1 MRRALLV
8 ILFCS
13 ALYNVG
19 AQCPSVYDYDGNLV
33 STPYWFGCSGGNFSL
48 NLQPSGTWDNYT
60 IDWGDGSSAAT
71 GVTWSSPT
79 VLQHTY
85 VAAVDTFVVSV
96 TEGGTGCSIVGVVV
110 MEQPTNASIQ
120 IPGNVAT
127 QVCAPAA
134 VEFLNSSTNVSE
146 TTQFTWNFGDGS
158 PPIEFGASNFNEVV
172 SHLYNSSSA
181 VNCETT
187 VSLTAS
193 NYCNILQ
200 GNPSVATFNPVN
212 VWTLDQAQI
221 GASAITQCFPDTAFT
236 FNNTSIR
243 NCLNQGNTFQRQER
257 WNFGN
262 YWGQGV
268 DSVTAWLPWPPTLPQ
283 TIAFPGIGDYTV
295 TLSDSSYCG
304 VVEDS
309 ITVHIVPPPV
319 ASISASTDTICS
331 GGQVTF
337 YQGSTGTNQSYQW
350 NFGNNNN
357 WQNLGSGNVNFT
369 FNTAGTFVVSN
380 RVFNNGWGSACADTA
395 TVVVTVLPSPT
406 ASITAS
412 PAQACDSLI
421 TALNVVS
428 SLGILFEWNLGAFGT
443 YSGQNPDTLS
453 ITAPG
458 NYTVS
463 VLVTGANGC
472 TKTDTEVLHVYAT
485 PVPAFTVTSPCVGA
499 NAIFTNISVTAPGNP
514 ITSAQ
519 WTFGDGGT
527 SSQLTPTHVYA
538 AEGTFPITLNISTP
552 YCSASAQG
560 NITVHPNPT
569 ASFTQD
575 VISGC
580 QPLEVAFTNASQGAT
595 SYSWN
600 FNDGPLSTNTNE
612 LHVFG
617 NNTIYNL
624 PYNVVLT
631 AINEFGCTNTQSSVV
646 TVLGGA
652 VANFEIANNE
662 LGCSTAPVGFNN
674 LSLGASSYAW
684 NFGDG
689 TTSIVEDPNHAYNN
703 NSGFL
708 WWYDVTLVAYSS
720 GGCLDTATLALP
732 IYPILDIQLPF
743 TSLEGCSPFS
753 AQMPAIGG
761 VQGFSWDF
769 GDGFTSS
776 LISPIHTYNNPTNA
790 AQNFTVSLVGES
802 AFGCFDS
809 TSFPVTVYLQPEA
822 SFSQTDDDGCAPI
835 TIGFTNT
842 STNATTYVWNYGDGS
857 ASTGVNGSHLYTNAT
872 GVLNIWNV
880 SLIASSI
887 GGCADTMSS
896 EVLIYPPL
904 IFPLF
909 NPIVSGCS
917 PFTFEAPLFP
927 GVANYAWSF
936 GNGDVSAAA
945 APSYTYENLSGSTTD
960 YTIHLAGTSIYG
972 CTDAE
977 TYFVHVYPEVN
988 AAFTYSEI
996 SGCSPL
1002 QVDFQSTSLNGDQFE
1017 WNYGDGLI
1025 ANTPNISHTYYNING
1040 VLNTFEAE
1048 LTVTSTLG
1056 CSDSASVAVQVSPS
1070 LDLQWA
1076 MPIVVGCSPFTL
1088 QTPYMPGG
1096 SSYFWNFGDGTTSIS
1111 TSPTHTYV
1119 NNSLSV
1125 QNFTVTCYVENSF
1138 GCADSISFNVT
1149 VNPQAISNLST
1160 QQYSGCSPLNVTFQ
1174 NNSQYALSYNWNYGN
1189 GQTSTTTA
1197 ATHDFLY
1204 VNNTAQPVTYA
1215 AVLQAN
1221 QVSTCSSL
1229 DTVQI
1234 TIYPSV
1240 TASFSWTGAACAV
1253 VQAQFNNTS
1262 TLGTSAEWTFGD
1274 GFYSNAFN
1282 PYHLYSN
1289 NSLQDLNYTVSLI
1302 STSVFG
1308 CSDSVNHP
1316 LTVLYSPTAI
1326 AAIDTVYGCYPLNV
1340 DLANASQGANA
1351 YSWEY
1356 GDALNS
1362 TTSAAQHTHTYFN
1375 LSDQPQTYQIT
1386 LTVEAPNGCT
1396 DVWADQVTVLP
1407 QVVADA
1413 DVIVSGCNP
1422 VEVVFDNQSAGATSY
1437 FWNLGNGD
1445 TSTSFNEQGDFYNP
1459 YPFDTTFVVSLTAT
1473 NIYGCEVTTDF
1484 WVIVHPFP
1492 TAAFTVTPLVQTWPS
1507 NSVTF
1512 QENSIGTNLG
1522 YNWTLEDGSEYYV
1535 SNPGSH
1541 VFPSW
1546 GTYNIELIVNEG
1558 LCTDT
1563 TAQSITIIPPAPVA
1577 LFEGNGEGCVP
1588 LTVTLSNLSQYA
1600 DSYEWFFSDG
1610 GYTTSDNPVYTFYQT
1625 GVFGATLVVH
1635 GFDGTND
1642 TLELTNL
1649 FIVHANAVASFTV
1662 NPHQVVVPDQ
1672 PILCQNASDNATIFE
1687 WSFGD
1692 GIVSN
1697 EISPKHFYDVEGV
1710 YSIQLIANNQFNCP
1724 DTLTLVDVVFAYG
1737 DGYLEYPNA
1746 FTPKTSGPS
1755 DGYYDPYGYTND
1767 IFCPLHKG
1775 VVLYELQIFN
1785 KWGEQIFETN
1795 DIHRGWDGYYRGV
1808 LSKEDVY
1815 AWKVSVTFSN
1825 GTSKIMTGDLTLLAR

>member
-8 ILFCS
+8 ILFFS

-85 VAAVDTFVVSV
+85 VAAVDTFVVSI

-146 TTQFTWNFGDGS
+146 TTQFTWDFGDGS
-158 PPIEFGASNFNEVV
+158 PLIEFGASNFNEVV
-172 SHLYNSSSA
+172 SHLYISSSA
-181 VNCETT
+181 INCETT

-200 GNPSVATFNPVN
+200 GNPSIATFNPVN

-283 TIAFPGIGDYTV
+283 TIAFPGVGDYTV

-304 VVEDS
+304 VDEQS

-357 WQNLGSGNVNFT
+357 WQSLGSGNVNFT

-527 SSQLTPTHVYA
+527 SSQLTPTHVYV
-538 AEGTFPITLNISTP
+538 AEGTFTITLNISTP

-575 VISGC
+575 VVSGC

-662 LGCSTAPVGFNN
+662 LGCSSAPVEFNN
-674 LSLGASSYAW
+674 LSLGATSYAW

-689 TTSIVEDPNHAYNN
+689 ATSIVEDPNHAYNN

-743 TSLEGCSPFS
+743 TTLEGCSPFS
-753 AQMPAIGG
+753 AQMPAVGG
-761 VQGFSWDF
+761 IQGFSWNF
-769 GDGFTSS
+769 GDGFISS
-776 LISPIHTYNNPTNA
+776 LISPVHTYNNSTNA
-790 AQNFTVSLVGES
+790 TQNFTVSLLGES

-809 TSFPVTVYLQPEA
+809 LTFPVTVYPQPHA
-822 SFSQTDDDGCAPI
+822 SFSQTDVDGCAPI
-835 TIGFTNT
+835 TIGFANT
-842 STNATTYVWNYGDGS
+842 STNATSYVWNYGDGS
-857 ASTGVNGSHLYTNAT
+857 SSTGLNGSHLYTNAT
-872 GVLNIWNV
+872 GVPNTWNV

-887 GGCADTMSS
+887 GGCADTVSN

-909 NPIVSGCS
+909 NPTVSGCS
-917 PFTFEAPLFP
+917 PFTFEAPFFP
-927 GVANYAWSF
+927 GVSNYAWSF
-936 GNGDVSAAA
+936 GNGDVSSVAN
-945 APSYTYENLSGSTTD
+945 PSYTYENLSGSTVD
-960 YTIHLAGTSIYG
+960 YTVHLVGTSMYG

-988 AAFTYSEI
+988 ASFAYSEI
-996 SGCSPL
+996 AGCSPL
-1002 QVDFQSTSLNGDQFE
+1002 QVDFQNTSLNGNQFD
-1017 WNYGDGLI
+1017 WSFGDGLS
-1025 ANTPNISHTYYNING
+1025 ANSENVSHTFYNING
-1040 VLNTFEAE
+1040 VLNAFETE
-1048 LTVTSTLG
+1048 LTVTSTQG

-1076 MPIVVGCSPFTL
+1076 MPLVVGCSPFTL

-1221 QVSTCSSL
+1221 QVSTCSSI

-1240 TASFSWTGAACAV
+1240 TASFSWTGAACSV

-1459 YPFDTTFVVSLTAT
+1459 YPFDTTFAVSLTAT

-1492 TAAFTVTPLVQTWPS
+1492 TPPPTAFP
-1507 NSVTF
+1507 
-1512 QENSIGTNLG
+1512 
-1522 YNWTLEDGSEYYV
+1522 
-1535 SNPGSH
+1535 
-1541 VFPSW
+1541 
-1546 GTYNIELIVNEG
+1546 
-1558 LCTDT
+1558 
-1563 TAQSITIIPPAPVA
+1563 
-1577 LFEGNGEGCVP
+1577 
-1588 LTVTLSNLSQYA
+1588 
-1600 DSYEWFFSDG
+1600 
-1610 GYTTSDNPVYTFYQT
+1610 
-1625 GVFGATLVVH
+1625 
-1635 GFDGTND
+1635 
-1642 TLELTNL
+1642 
-1649 FIVHANAVASFTV
+1649 
-1662 NPHQVVVPDQ
+1662 
-1672 PILCQNASDNATIFE
+1672 
-1687 WSFGD
+1687 
-1692 GIVSN
+1692 
-1697 EISPKHFYDVEGV
+1697 
-1710 YSIQLIANNQFNCP
+1710 
-1724 DTLTLVDVVFAYG
+1724 
-1737 DGYLEYPNA
+1737 
-1746 FTPKTSGPS
+1746 
-1755 DGYYDPYGYTND
+1755 
-1767 IFCPLHKG
+1767 
-1775 VVLYELQIFN
+1775 
-1785 KWGEQIFETN
+1785 
-1795 DIHRGWDGYYRGV
+1795 
-1808 LSKEDVY
+1808 
-1815 AWKVSVTFSN
+1815 
-1825 GTSKIMTGDLTLLAR
+1825 

>member
-1 MRRALLV
+1 MRRALIV
-8 ILFCS
+8 LFFLS
-13 ALYNVG
+13 LLFTVG
-19 AQCPSVYDYDGNLV
+19 AQCPSVYDYEGNV
-33 STPYWFGCSGGNFSL
+33 VNTPYWFGCSGGDFLL
-48 NLQPSGTWDNYT
+48 NLQPSGTWDDYT
-60 IDWGDGSSAAT
+60 IDWGDGSAAT
-71 GVTWSSPT
+71 NGISWSSPT

-85 VAAVDTFVVSV
+85 AAAVDTFVVSI
-96 TEGGTGCSIVGVVV
+96 TEGGTGCSLIGVVV

-120 IPGNVAT
+120 IPVNGTT
-127 QVCAPAA
+127 QVCAPAS
-134 VEFLNSSTNVSE
+134 VEFVNSSTNVSE

-158 PPIEFGASNFNEVV
+158 PLVEFGASNWNELV
-172 SHLYNSSSA
+172 SHLYNSSGA
-181 VNCETT
+181 INCETT

-193 NYCNILQ
+193 NYCNVLQ

-221 GASAITQCFPDTAFT
+221 SASAITQCFPQTTFT
-236 FNNTSIR
+236 FNNVSIR

-257 WNFGN
+257 WNFGD

-268 DSVTAWLPWPPTLPQ
+268 DSVTTWMPWPPSLPQ
-283 TIAFPGIGDYTV
+283 TITFPGVGDYTV
-295 TLSDSSYCG
+295 TLYDSSYCG
-304 VVEDS
+304 VAQQS

-319 ASISASTDTICS
+319 ASITASTDTICS

-337 YQGSTGTNQSYQW
+337 IQGSTGPNQSYQW

-357 WQNLGSGNVNFT
+357 WQNSGSGNVNFT
-369 FNTAGTFVVSN
+369 FNTAGTFVISN

-412 PAQACDSLI
+412 PAQACDSLT

-428 SLGILFEWNLGAFGT
+428 NSGIFFNWNLGAFGT
-443 YSGQNPDTLS
+443 FTGQTPDTLT

-458 NYTVS
+458 NYNIS
-463 VLVTGANGC
+463 VLVTSANGC
-472 TKTDTEVLHVYAT
+472 TRTDTEVLRVYTT
-485 PVPAFTVTSPCVGA
+485 PVPAFTVTSPCMGA
-499 NAIFTNISVTAPGNP
+499 NAIFTNTSVTAPGNP

-552 YCSASAQG
+552 YCSANTQG

-575 VISGC
+575 IVSGC
-580 QPLEVAFTNASQGAT
+580 QPLEVAFTNTSQGAT

-612 LHVFG
+612 IHVFG

-631 AINEFGCTNTQSSVV
+631 AINEFGCTNTFSSVV

-662 LGCSTAPVGFNN
+662 LGCSTAPVEFNN

-689 TTSIVEDPNHAYNN
+689 NTSNVEVPNHAYNN

-761 VQGFSWDF
+761 IQGFSWNF

-776 LISPIHTYNNPTNA
+776 LISPVHTYNNPTNST
-790 AQNFTVSLVGES
+790 QNFTVTLVGES

-809 TSFPVTVYLQPEA
+809 TSFPV
-822 SFSQTDDDGCAPI
+822 I
-835 TIGFTNT
+835 
-842 STNATTYVWNYGDGS
+842 
-857 ASTGVNGSHLYTNAT
+857 VN
-872 GVLNIWNV
+872 
-880 SLIASSI
+880 
-887 GGCADTMSS
+887 
-896 EVLIYPPL
+896 PK
-904 IFPLF
+904 
-909 NPIVSGCS
+909 
-917 PFTFEAPLFP
+917 
-927 GVANYAWSF
+927 
-936 GNGDVSAAA
+936 
-945 APSYTYENLSGSTTD
+945 
-960 YTIHLAGTSIYG
+960 
-972 CTDAE
+972 
-977 TYFVHVYPEVN
+977 VN

-996 SGCSPL
+996 AGCSPL
-1002 QVDFQSTSLNGDQFE
+1002 QVNFQNTSLNGNQLE
-1017 WNYGDGLI
+1017 WNFGDGFT
-1025 ANTPNISHTYYNING
+1025 ANTTNISHTYFNING
-1040 VLNTFEAE
+1040 VLNTFETE
-1048 LTVTSTLG
+1048 LIVTSPQG

-1070 LDLQWA
+1070 LDLQWS
-1076 MPIVVGCSPFTL
+1076 MPVVEGCSPFTL

-1096 SSYFWNFGDGTTSIS
+1096 STYIWNFGDGSTSNN
-1111 TSPTHTYV
+1111 TSPTHIYV
-1119 NNSLSV
+1119 NNTTTP
-1125 QNFTVTCYVENSF
+1125 QQYTVTCYAENSF

-1149 VNPQAISNLST
+1149 VNPQAVANVST
-1160 QQYSGCSPLNVTFQ
+1160 QQFSGCSPLNVTFG

-1189 GQTSTTTA
+1189 GQTS
-1197 ATHDFLY
+1197 ATSASSHDFMY
-1204 VNNTAQPVTYA
+1204 VNNTAQPVTYN

-1221 QVSTCSSL
+1221 QVSTCSSI

-1234 TIYPSV
+1234 TVYPGV
-1240 TASFSWTGAACAV
+1240 TASFSWTGAACAS

-1262 TLGTSAEWTFGD
+1262 TVGTSAQWTFGD

-1289 NSLQDLNYTVSLI
+1289 NGLQDLNYTVTLVS
-1302 STSVFG
+1302 SSVFG
-1308 CSDSVNHP
+1308 CTDTVTHP
-1316 LTVLYSPTAI
+1316 LTVLYSPNAI
-1326 AAIDTVYGCYPLNV
+1326 ASVDTVYGCYPLNV
-1340 DLANASQGANA
+1340 DLTNASQGANA
-1351 YSWEY
+1351 YTWAY
-1356 GDALNS
+1356 GDALS
-1362 TTSAAQHTHTYFN
+1362 SPTSAAQHTHTYFN
-1375 LSDQPQTYQIT
+1375 LSDQSQTYQIT

-1396 DVWADQVTVLP
+1396 DVWTDQVTVLP

-1422 VEVVFDNQSAGATSY
+1422 VEVVFNNQSTGATSY

-1445 TSTSFNEQGDFYNP
+1445 TSTSFNEQGTFYNP
-1459 YPFDTTFVVSLTAT
+1459 YPVDTTFVVTLTAM
-1473 NIYGCEVTTDF
+1473 NIYGCEVTTDL
-1484 WVIVHPFP
+1484 WIVVHPFP

-1507 NSVTF
+1507 NTVNL
-1512 QENSIGTNLG
+1512 QENSIGANLG
-1522 YNWTLEDGSEYYV
+1522 YHWTLEDGSEYYV
-1535 SNPGSH
+1535 SDPGDH
-1541 VFPSW
+1541 VFATW
-1546 GTYNIELIVNEG
+1546 GSYNIELIVNEG

-1577 LFEGNGEGCVP
+1577 LFEGNAEGCVP
-1588 LTVTLSNLSQYA
+1588 LTVTLNNLSQA
-1600 DSYEWFFSDG
+1600 AESYEWFFSDG
-1610 GYTTSDNPVYTFYQT
+1610 GYTTSDSPVYTFYEA

-1642 TLELTNL
+1642 TLELDNL
-1649 FIVHANAVASFTV
+1649 FVVHASAVASFTV
-1662 NPHQVVVPDQ
+1662 SPNQVVIPDQ
-1672 PILCQNASDNATIFE
+1672 PVLCLNVSDNASLFE

-1692 GIVSN
+1692 GIMSN
-1697 EISPKHFYDVEGV
+1697 EVSPKYFYDTEGV
-1710 YSIQLIANNQFNCP
+1710 FSIQLIANNEFNCP
-1724 DTLTLVDVVFAYG
+1724 DTLILEDVVFAYG

-1746 FTPKTSGPS
+1746 FTPNSSGPS

-1785 KWGEQIFETN
+1785 KWGEQIFETK

>member
-8 ILFCS
+8 MLFLA
-13 ALYNVG
+13 ALYNVS
-19 AQCPSVYDYDGNLV
+19 AQCPSVYDYEGNV
-33 STPYWFGCSGGNFSL
+33 VTTPYWFGCSGGNFSL

-60 IDWGDGSSAAT
+60 IDWGDGSPVTT
-71 GVTWSSPT
+71 GVTWTSPT

-85 VAAVDTFVVSV
+85 LAAVDTFVVSV
-96 TEGGTGCSIVGVVV
+96 SEGGTGCSITGVVV

-120 IPGNVAT
+120 IPGNATT
-127 QVCAPAA
+127 QVCAPAS
-134 VEFLNSSTNVSE
+134 VEFVNSSTNVSE

-158 PPIEFGASNFNEVV
+158 PLIQFGASNFNQVV

-181 VNCETT
+181 INCETT

-221 GASAITQCFPDTAFT
+221 GASAITKCYPDTAFT
-236 FNNTSIR
+236 FSNTSIR

-257 WNFGN
+257 WNFGD

-268 DSVTAWLPWPPTLPQ
+268 DSITAWMPWPPSLPQ
-283 TIAFPGIGDYTV
+283 TIAFPGVGDYTV
-295 TLSDSSYCG
+295 TISDSSFCG
-304 VVEDS
+304 VAQQS

-337 YQGSTGTNQSYQW
+337 YQGSSGNNQSYQW

-369 FNTAGTFVVSN
+369 FNTAGTFIVRN
-380 RVFNNGWGSACADTA
+380 RVYFAGLGSACADTA
-395 TVVVTVLPSPT
+395 SVLVTVLPSPT

-412 PAQACDSLI
+412 PAQACDSLT

-428 SLGILFEWNLGAFGT
+428 NSGIFFNWNLGSFGT
-443 YSGQNPDTLS
+443 YTGQTPDTLT
-453 ITAPG
+453 ITTPG
-458 NYTVS
+458 NYNIS
-463 VLVTGANGC
+463 VLVTSANGC

-485 PVPAFTVTSPCVGA
+485 PVPSFTVTSPCVGA
-499 NAIFTNISVTAPGNP
+499 NAIFTNTSVTSPGNP
-514 ITSAQ
+514 ITTAQ

-527 SSQLTPTHVYA
+527 SSQLTPTHVYT

-552 YCSASAQG
+552 YCSASSQG
-560 NITVHPNPT
+560 NITVHPNPI

-575 VISGC
+575 IVSGC
-580 QPLEVAFTNASQGAT
+580 QPLEVAFTNTSQGAT

-600 FNDGPLSTNTNE
+600 FNDGPLSTSTNE
-612 LHVFG
+612 THVFG
-617 NNTIYNL
+617 NNTIFNL

-631 AINEFGCTNTQSSVV
+631 AINEFGCTNTFSSVV

-662 LGCSTAPVGFNN
+662 LGCSTAPVEFNN
-674 LSLGASSYAW
+674 LSLGASSYSW

-720 GGCLDTATLALP
+720 GGCLDTASLGLP

-761 VQGFSWDF
+761 IQGFSWNF

-776 LISPIHTYNNPTNA
+776 LISPVHTYNNLTNA
-790 AQNFTVSLVGES
+790 TQNFTVSLIGES

-809 TSFPVTVYLQPEA
+809 TSFPVTIYPQPQA

-835 TIGFTNT
+835 TIGFANT

-857 ASTGVNGSHLYTNAT
+857 SSTGLNGSHLYTNAT
-872 GVLNIWNV
+872 GVPNTWNV

-887 GGCADTMSS
+887 GGCADTVSND
-896 EVLIYPPL
+896 VLIYPPL
-904 IFPLF
+904 VFPLF
-909 NPIVSGCS
+909 NPTVSGCS

-927 GVANYAWSF
+927 GVSNYAWSF
-936 GNGDVSAAA
+936 GNGDVSTAAT
-945 APSYTYENLSGSTTD
+945 PSYTYQNLSGTTAN
-960 YTIHLAGTSIYG
+960 YTVHLVGTSIYG

-977 TYFVHVYPEVN
+977 TYFVQVYPEVN

-1002 QVDFQSTSLNGDQFE
+1002 LVNFQNTSLNGNQFE
-1017 WNYGDGLI
+1017 WNFGDG
-1025 ANTPNISHTYYNING
+1025 NTMNTVNASNVFNNING
-1040 VLNTFEAE
+1040 VLNTFETE
-1048 LTVTSTLG
+1048 LTVTSAQG

-1070 LDLQWA
+1070 LDLQWS
-1076 MPIVVGCSPFTL
+1076 MPVVVGCSPFTL

-1096 SSYFWNFGDGTTSIS
+1096 SSYIWNFGDGTTSINI
-1111 TSPTHTYV
+1111 SPTHVYV
-1119 NNSLSV
+1119 NNTLNPV
-1125 QNFTVTCYVENSF
+1125 QYTVTCYSENSF

-1149 VNPQAISNLST
+1149 VNPQAVSNIST
-1160 QQYSGCSPLNVTFQ
+1160 QQYSGCSPLNVTFE
-1174 NNSQYALSYNWNYGN
+1174 NNSQLALSYNWNYGN
-1189 GQTSTTTA
+1189 GQTSTTASA
-1197 ATHDFLY
+1197 AHDFLY
-1204 VNNTAQPVTYA
+1204 VNNTAQPVTYS

-1221 QVSTCSSL
+1221 QVSTCSNI

-1234 TIYPSV
+1234 TVYPSV
-1240 TASFSWTGAACAV
+1240 TASFSWTGAACAS

-1262 TLGTSAEWTFGD
+1262 TVGTSAEWTFGD

-1289 NSLQDLNYTVSLI
+1289 NGLQDLNYTVSLVSSSI
-1302 STSVFG
+1302 FG
-1308 CSDSVNHP
+1308 CTDTVALP
-1316 LTVLYSPTAI
+1316 LTVLYSPNAI

-1340 DLANASQGANA
+1340 DLTNASQGANA

-1375 LSDQPQTYQIT
+1375 LSDQSQTYQIT

-1422 VEVVFDNQSAGATSY
+1422 VEVVFDNQSTGATSY

-1445 TSTSFNEQGDFYNP
+1445 TSTSFNEQGTFYNP
-1459 YPFDTTFVVSLTAT
+1459 YPVDTTFVVSLTAT
-1473 NIYGCEVTTDF
+1473 NIYGCEVTTDL
-1484 WVIVHPFP
+1484 WVVVQPFP
-1492 TAAFTVTPLVQTWPS
+1492 TAAFTATPLVQTWP
-1507 NSVTF
+1507 NNVVNL
-1512 QENSIGTNLG
+1512 QENAIGWNLG
-1522 YNWTLEDGSEYYV
+1522 YHWTLEDGSEYYV
-1535 SNPGSH
+1535 PNPGDH
-1541 VFPSW
+1541 VFPNW

-1588 LTVTLSNLSQYA
+1588 LTVNLNNLSQYA

-1610 GYTTSDNPVYTFYQT
+1610 GYTTSDNPVYTFYQA

-1649 FIVHANAVASFTV
+1649 FVVHANAVASFTV
-1662 NPHQVVVPDQ
+1662 NPHQVVIPDQ
-1672 PILCQNASDNATIFE
+1672 PVLCQNASDNASIFE

-1692 GIVSN
+1692 GFVSN
-1697 EISPKHFYDVEGV
+1697 EISPKHFYDTEGV
-1710 YSIQLIANNQFNCP
+1710 FSIQLIANNEFNCP

-1746 FTPKTSGPS
+1746 FTPNSNGPG

-1767 IFCPLHKG
+1767 IFCPLHRG

-1795 DIHRGWDGYYRGV
+1795 DIQRGWDGYYRGV

-1815 AWKVSVTFSN
+1815 AWKASVTFSN
-1825 GTSKIMTGDLTLLAR
+1825 GTSKIMTGDLTLIAR

>member
-8 ILFCS
+8 LLFLS
-13 ALYNVG
+13 SLYTVS
-19 AQCPSVYDYDGNLV
+19 AQCPGVYDYDGNIV
-33 STPYWFGCSGGNFSL
+33 TTPYWFGCSGGSFSL
-48 NLQPSGTWDNYT
+48 NLQPSGAWDNYT
-60 IDWGDGSSAAT
+60 IDWGDGSPATT
-71 GVTWSSPT
+71 GVTWTSPT

-85 VAAVDTFVVSV
+85 LAAVDTFVVSV
-96 TEGGTGCSIVGVVV
+96 SEGGTGCSITGVVV

-120 IPGNVAT
+120 IPGNATT
-127 QVCAPAA
+127 QVCAPAS
-134 VEFLNSSTNVSE
+134 VEFVNSSTNVSE

-158 PPIEFGASNFNEVV
+158 PLIGFGSSNWNEVV
-172 SHLYNSSSA
+172 SHLYNSSSSI
-181 VNCETT
+181 NCETT

-221 GASAITQCFPDTAFT
+221 GASAITQCYPDTAFT
-236 FNNTSIR
+236 FSNTTIR

-268 DSVTAWLPWPPTLPQ
+268 DSVTAWMPWPPSLPQ
-283 TIAFPGIGDYTV
+283 TIAFPGVGDYTV

-304 VVEDS
+304 VVQQS

-337 YQGSTGTNQSYQW
+337 FQGSAGANQSYQW

-369 FNTAGTFVVSN
+369 FNTAGTFVISN

-412 PAQACDSLI
+412 PAQACDSLT

-428 SLGILFEWNLGAFGT
+428 NSGILFEWNLGAFGT
-443 YSGQNPDTLS
+443 YSGQTPDTLN
-453 ITAPG
+453 ITTPG
-458 NYTVS
+458 NYNIS
-463 VLVTGANGC
+463 VLVTGVNGC
-472 TKTDTEVLHVYAT
+472 TKTDTEVLYVYAT
-485 PVPAFTVTSPCVGA
+485 PVPSFTVTSPCVGA
-499 NAIFTNISVTAPGNP
+499 NAIFTNTSVTAPGNP

-519 WTFGDGGT
+519 WTFGDGGI
-527 SSQLTPTHVYA
+527 SSQLTPTHVYT
-538 AEGTFPITLNISTP
+538 AEGIFPITLNISTP
-552 YCSASAQG
+552 YCSASNQG

-575 VISGC
+575 IVSGC
-580 QPLEVAFTNASQGAT
+580 QPLEVAFTNTSQGAT

-600 FNDGPLSTNTNE
+600 FNDGPLSTNVNE
-612 LHVFG
+612 THVFG

-662 LGCSTAPVGFNN
+662 LGCSTAPVAFNN

-720 GGCLDTATLALP
+720 GGCLDTATLGLP

-761 VQGFSWDF
+761 IQGFSWNF

-776 LISPIHTYNNPTNA
+776 LISPTHTYYNLTNA
-790 AQNFTVSLVGES
+790 TQNFTVSLIGES

-809 TSFPVTVYLQPEA
+809 VSFPVTVY
-822 SFSQTDDDGCAPI
+822 
-835 TIGFTNT
+835 
-842 STNATTYVWNYGDGS
+842 
-857 ASTGVNGSHLYTNAT
+857 
-872 GVLNIWNV
+872 
-880 SLIASSI
+880 
-887 GGCADTMSS
+887 
-896 EVLIYPPL
+896 
-904 IFPLF
+904 
-909 NPIVSGCS
+909 
-917 PFTFEAPLFP
+917 
-927 GVANYAWSF
+927 
-936 GNGDVSAAA
+936 
-945 APSYTYENLSGSTTD
+945 
-960 YTIHLAGTSIYG
+960 
-972 CTDAE
+972 
-977 TYFVHVYPEVN
+977 PEVN
-988 AAFTYSEI
+988 ASFTYSDI
-996 SGCSPL
+996 AGCGPL
-1002 QVDFQSTSLNGDQFE
+1002 EVNFQNTSFNGNQFE
-1017 WNYGDGLI
+1017 WNFGDFGTAST
-1025 ANTPNISHTYYNING
+1025 ANAAHTFFNING
-1040 VLNTFEAE
+1040 VLNTFETE
-1048 LTVTSTLG
+1048 LTVTSAQG

-1070 LDLQWA
+1070 LDLQWS
-1076 MPIVVGCSPFTL
+1076 MPVVEGCSPFIL
-1088 QTPYMPGG
+1088 QTPNMPGG
-1096 SSYFWNFGDGTTSIS
+1096 STYVWNFGDGTSSTN
-1111 TSPTHTYV
+1111 TSPAHTYV
-1119 NNSLSV
+1119 NNTLAPL
-1125 QNFTVTCYVENSF
+1125 QFTVTCYSENAF
-1138 GCADSISFNVT
+1138 GCADSISFQVT
-1149 VNPQAISNLST
+1149 VNPQAIANIST
-1160 QQYSGCSPLNVTFQ
+1160 QQYSGCSPLNVTFE
-1174 NNSQYALSYNWNYGN
+1174 NNSLQALSYNWNYGN

-1197 ATHDFLY
+1197 ASHDFLY
-1204 VNNTAQPVTYA
+1204 VNNTAQPVTYTT
-1215 AVLQAN
+1215 VLQAN
-1221 QVSTCSSL
+1221 QVSTCSSI

-1234 TIYPSV
+1234 TVYPSV
-1240 TASFSWTGAACAV
+1240 TASFSWTGAACAS

-1262 TLGTSAEWTFGD
+1262 TIGTSAEWTFGD

-1289 NSLQDLNYTVSLI
+1289 NGLQDLNYTVSLV
-1302 STSVFG
+1302 STSLFG
-1308 CSDSVNHP
+1308 CSDTITHP
-1316 LTVLYSPTAI
+1316 LTVLYSPNAI
-1326 AAIDTVYGCYPLNV
+1326 ASIDTVYGCYPLNV
-1340 DLANASQGANA
+1340 DLTNASQGANA

-1362 TTSAAQHTHTYFN
+1362 TTSAAQHTYTYFN
-1375 LSDQPQTYQIT
+1375 LSDQSQTYQIT

-1396 DVWADQVTVLP
+1396 DVWTDQVTVLP

-1422 VEVVFDNQSAGATSY
+1422 VEVVFDNQSTGATSY

-1445 TSTSFNEQGDFYNP
+1445 TSTSFNEQGTFYNP
-1459 YPFDTTFVVSLTAT
+1459 YPVDTTFVVSLTAT
-1473 NIYGCEVTTDF
+1473 NIYGCEVTTDL
-1484 WVIVHPFP
+1484 WVIVQPFP

-1507 NSVTF
+1507 NSVTL
-1512 QENSIGTNLG
+1512 QENSTGTNLG
-1522 YNWTLEDGSEYYV
+1522 YHWTLEDGSEYYV
-1535 SNPGSH
+1535 SNPGDH
-1541 VFPSW
+1541 AFPSW
-1546 GTYNIELIVNEG
+1546 GIYNIELIVNEG

-1577 LFEGNGEGCVP
+1577 LYEGNGEGCVP

-1610 GYTTSDNPVYTFYQT
+1610 GYTTSDNPVYTFYQA

-1642 TLELTNL
+1642 TLELTDL

-1662 NPHQVVVPDQ
+1662 NPHQVVIPDQ
-1672 PILCQNASDNATIFE
+1672 PVLCQNASDNASIFE

-1692 GIVSN
+1692 GFVSN
-1697 EISPKHFYDVEGV
+1697 EVSPKHFYDTEGTF
-1710 YSIQLIANNQFNCP
+1710 SIQLIANNEFNCP
-1724 DTLTLVDVVFAYG
+1724 DTLILEDVVFAYG

-1746 FTPKTSGPS
+1746 FTPNSSGPG
-1755 DGYYDPYGYTND
+1755 DGYYDAYGYTND

-1795 DIHRGWDGYYRGV
+1795 DIQRGWDGYYRGV

-1815 AWKVSVTFSN
+1815 AWKASVTFSN